1 MRNYIKPM
9 EFAEKFNLSQSM
21 VNDWIHK
28 GKIKAV
34 KLGSGKRSH
43 YRIPLS
49 EVERFE
55 NSLRQG
61 DEMIQSSVDL
71 DVLEMPMLV
80 PSAYSSKSMDSDDLV
95 RGIMME
101 YSPSSTATTSA
112 TVSYVNTGK
121 KLSPTST
128 KTLWRSSTT
137 TTTQPPPS
145 QRFVGGA
152 FHVACEP
159 RLEEAFITQP
169 LLDSYGAGNWA
180 SDWHPMGPQGATGST
195 GYVGSAGPL
204 GPTGI
209 VGPTGPAGGPATRC
223 TRGTSVEPFDYEHDF
238 FDIVSITPFVV
249 TRIY

>member
-71 DVLEMPMLV
+71 DALEMPMLV

-112 TVSYVNTGK
+112 TISYVNTGK
-121 KLSPTST
+121 LSPTFT
-128 KTLWRSSTT
+128 KSLWRSSTT
-137 TTTQPPPS
+137 ATTQPPPS
-145 QRFVGGA
+145 QRFVGNTFTIA
-152 FHVACEP
+152 QEP
-159 RLEEAFITQP
+159 RLEEYSIAF
-169 LLDSYGAGNWA
+169 DSYGTGDWV
-180 SDWHPMGPQGATGST
+180 SDWHPVGPQGATGST

-249 TRIY
+249 TRI